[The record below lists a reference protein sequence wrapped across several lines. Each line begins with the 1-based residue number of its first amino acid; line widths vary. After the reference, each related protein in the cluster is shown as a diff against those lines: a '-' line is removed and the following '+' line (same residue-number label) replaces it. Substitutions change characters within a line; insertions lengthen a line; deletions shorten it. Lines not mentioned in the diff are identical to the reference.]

1 MLRSSV
7 NPKLCQIVPE
17 SSAQKGGMPA
27 LKGWQKCDDI
37 TDECV
42 TLQQNKTS
50 VSDSGLPKNLRVVLQ
65 E

>member
-7 NPKLCQIVPE
+7 NPKLCQVAPE

-27 LKGWQKCDDI
+27 FKGWQKRDDI

-42 TLQQNKTS
+42 TPQQNKTS
-50 VSDSGLPKNLRVVLQ
+50 VSDPGLPKNLWVVLQ